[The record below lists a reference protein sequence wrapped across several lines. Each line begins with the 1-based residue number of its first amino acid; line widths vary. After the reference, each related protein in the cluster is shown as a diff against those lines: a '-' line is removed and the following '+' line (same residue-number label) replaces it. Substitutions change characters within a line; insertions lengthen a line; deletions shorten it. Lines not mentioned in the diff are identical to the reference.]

1 MFSSGLRGGGRWIG
15 DPHVFHGEGAWW
27 DPRAGALRYVDML
40 AGDLITLRGDAVER
54 TDMASGVAAV
64 IRSRRAGGYV
74 VAVQGGFRLLDDELK
89 LEREIPVFGDPSI
102 RMNEGACDPSGRL
115 YVGSMAYDARRGAG
129 TLYRLDPDLSVH
141 VALENVSIPNGLVW
155 LDDGRT
161 ALHTDTPTG
170 EIRAYDFDPVTG
182 EFGASR
188 PHIAVP
194 PDVGAP
200 DGCALDAD
208 GCLWVAIWGGSAV
221 HRYGPDGSL
230 EDRIAL
236 PVSNPTSCA
245 FGGPDGTT
253 LFVTTSQE
261 TIDVEAEPLAGRVY
275 EVEAGVAGAP
285 VPDFAG

>member
-1 MFSSGLRGGGRWIG
+1 MTASDRSGGRWIG
-15 DPHVFHGEGAWW
+15 DHAVFHGEGAWW
-27 DPRAGALRYVDML
+27 DPRIGALRYVDML
-40 AGDLITLRGDAVER
+40 AGDVVTLRGDAAER
-54 TDMASGVAAV
+54 TDMGSDVAAV
-64 IRSRRAGGYV
+64 IRARRGGGYV
-74 VAVQGGFRLLDDELK
+74 VAVQRGFLILDDDLS
-89 LEREIPVFGDPSI
+89 LEREIAVFEDPSI

-115 YVGSMAYDARRGAG
+115 FVGSMSYDARGGAG

-141 VALENVSIPNGLVW
+141 VALESVSIPNGLVW
-155 LDDGRT
+155 VDDGHT

-170 EIRAYDFDPVTG
+170 EIRAYAFDPDMG

-188 PHIAVP
+188 PHIAIP
-194 PDVGAP
+194 AEVGAP

-221 HRYGPDGSL
+221 HRYGPDGTL

-245 FGGPDGTT
+245 FGGSDGTT

-261 TIDVEAEPLAGRVY
+261 NVDVAAEPLAGRVLAV
-275 EVEAGVAGAP
+275 EVGVHGAP
-285 VPDFAG
+285 VHAFAG